1 MSARE
6 MKKIRAENL
15 KCYLD
20 FYIIYTVIL
29 LLLLFSIIIIRLL
42 LLF

>member
-20 FYIIYTVIL
+20 FILYYLHSYTVI
-29 LLLLFSIIIIRLL
+29 II
-42 LLF
+42 